1 MAIQSQVKVS
11 LAHKAESTWG
21 TAAGASGAQYMRH
34 VSSSLQVIKDSYQ
47 SNEKRTDQQVFDMRH
62 GFRRASGS
70 VEAELSVQT
79 YDDWLEALLR
89 GTWTAGISKSNTE
102 LTSVAASNTNSR
114 FEFGGGSLITE
125 GFKVGDVVRFAN
137 LSVAANNSVNFMIT
151 AIDDA
156 NDRMSVYP
164 PPTDMTADTAF
175 TVVVQGRKLPTGVLN
190 RSFTIEQIYP
200 DIDISELFT
209 GMRVGQG
216 QFRLPPSGMATCTW
230 DFLGKDGSVLTGGAS
245 PYFSTPTV
253 ETATGVLASVSGAA
267 TIDGAASSL
276 ITGIDFNATNNLTSQ
291 PVVGTNGAPE
301 IFYGR
306 HVVTGT
312 LSLFMESDAQI
323 NYFLNEAEIRVQV
336 LMETGA
342 VAPKDFLS
350 FFFPRVKLS
359 GVQKQ
364 IASEGG
370 VIASF
375 PFQALLK
382 GAAAGYDSATWIVQ
396 RSNA

>member
-1 MAIQSQVKVS
+1 MTIQSQVKVS
-11 LAHKAESTWG
+11 LAHKVESTWG
-21 TAAGASGAQYMRH
+21 TAAGTSGGQLMRH
-34 VSSSLQVIKDSYQ
+34 VSSSLQVVKDSYQ

-70 VEAELSVQT
+70 VEAELSVTT
-79 YDDWLEALLR
+79 YDAWMEALLR
-89 GTWTAGISKSNTE
+89 GTWTSGISKSNTE

-125 GFKVGDVVRFAN
+125 GFKVGDVVRFSN
-137 LSVAANNSVNFMIT
+137 LSVAANNDVNFIVT

-156 NDRMSVYP
+156 NDRLSVYP
-164 PPTDMTADTAF
+164 APTDMTADSAF
-175 TVVVQGRKLPTGVLN
+175 TVVVQGRKLLTGTVN

-200 DIDISELFT
+200 DIDVSELFT

-216 QFRLPPSGMATCTW
+216 QFRLPPTGMATCTW
-230 DFLGKDGSVLTGGAS
+230 DFMGKDGTILDGGSA
-245 PYFSTPTV
+245 PYFSSPTV
-253 ETATGVLASVSGAA
+253 ETATGVLAAVSGAA
-267 TIDGAASSL
+267 TVNGAVSNL

-291 PVVGTNGAPE
+291 PVVGTNFAPE

-312 LSLFMESDAQI
+312 ISLFMESKTQI
-323 NYFLNEAEIRVQV
+323 EYFINEAEIDVVV

-342 VAPKDFLS
+342 VLPKDFLA
-350 FFFPRVKLS
+350 FHFPRIKLS

-382 GAAAGYDSATWIVQ
+382 GTATGYDSTTWSVQ
-396 RSNA
+396 RSNT